1 MSKTSRA
8 AAVLGVILGYGIVTC
23 ACAYP
28 ADLPDPHWTPGAA
41 RHVSTREV
49 CRRGSSRDARHVTE
63 AMRRQVFRR
72 YGMPRGNH
80 TGACRGAQGCEID
93 HLISLELGGANAITN
108 LWPQPFAGRWNARMK
123 DRLELR
129 LHQEVCTGVLPMRAA
144 QHAIRTDWV
153 AAFRKRFPEP
163 MPR

>member
-1 MSKTSRA
+1 MTPGPSWGQPVIGLIL
-8 AAVLGVILGYGIVTC
+8 AVSCVH
-23 ACAYP
+23 A
-28 ADLPDPHWTPGAA
+28 ADLPDPYLTPGAT
-41 RHVSTREV
+41 RQVSTHEV
-49 CRRGSSRDARHVTE
+49 CRRGSSRDARHVTG

-108 LWPQPFAGRWNARMK
+108 LWPQPFTGRWNARMK

-129 LHQEVCTGVLPMRAA
+129 LHQEVCTGALTMLAA
-144 QHAIRTDWV
+144 QHVIRTDWIT
-153 AAFRKRFPEP
+153 AFRERFPERV
-163 MPR
+163 PR